1 MGVTGPTLVDGKAH
15 LVAFGLN
22 PEHGHA
28 QSPGRQSWRRSVT
41 CSPPPRPATPK
52 PPSWEGWKGERG
64 KAEAWA
70 AREANQLTAREKDEA
85 ERIEQARK
93 EAAAEAEERH
103 HREWAEAIHR
113 EDNARIR
120 HRIKCEIAAAM
131 ASLPQPIAS
140 KTATEALVVRG
151 VPNTTVRF

>member
-1 MGVTGPTLVDGKAH
+1 MAAQCDMFTASQTRNAKAAK
-15 LVAFGLN
+15 L
-22 PEHGHA
+22 
-28 QSPGRQSWRRSVT
+28 GRL
-41 CSPPPRPATPK
+41 
-52 PPSWEGWKGERG
+52 ERG

-103 HREWAEAIHR
+103 QCELAEAIHR

-120 HRIKCEIAAAM
+120 HRIKWRSRLRCPPRLSQYPQKPLARPWWSAA
-131 ASLPQPIAS
+131 S
-140 KTATEALVVRG
+140 
-151 VPNTTVRF
+151 TTRL

>member
-1 MGVTGPTLVDGKAH
+1 MATL
-15 LVAFGLN
+15 
-22 PEHGHA
+22 
-28 QSPGRQSWRRSVT
+28 S
-41 CSPPPRPATPK
+41 RPAIMAAQCDMFTASQTRNAK
-52 PPSWEGWKGERG
+52 AAELGRLERG
-64 KAEAWA
+64 RAEAWA

-140 KTATEALVVRG
+140 KTAAEALVVRG